1 MSENVKDII
10 EEIKNLSELML
21 DLSYSSV
28 LFENCDIAKEVM
40 LLFDRFEEHEENLY
54 LHLFAA
60 SRGGPARAKRLISV
74 IDLVESAKSVASAA
88 KNMSE
93 MVIEGKKLHPI
104 IKEAIKES
112 EETMAKAE
120 ISRSSPLAERPLGE
134 TLLRTKTGANIIALR
149 RGKVWIFRPKRNT
162 LIKAGD
168 SIIGVGTIEACRK
181 LEGIASG
188 KIKEI

>member
-1 MSENVKDII
+1 MSENVKDIV

-93 MVIEGKKLHPI
+93 MVIDGKKLHPI

-112 EETMAKAE
+112 EETMTKAE
-120 ISRSSPLAERPLGE
+120 ISCASPLAEKTLGE
-134 TLLRTKTGANIIALR
+134 TCLRTKAGVNIIAVR
-149 RGKVWIFRPKRNT
+149 RGKGWIFRPKRNT
-162 LIKAGD
+162 RMKVGD
-168 SIIGVGTIEACRK
+168 MLIGVGATDACKK

-188 KIKEI
+188 KIDEF